1 MITLKRIY
9 ILVLICVFCV
19 SATTLGLTGTYSV
32 KSTSASV
39 NTAARDYPTIVIDSG
54 HGGLDGGASSQDG
67 LLEKDVNLDIAL
79 TLNKLLIQS
88 GYNTVMIRETD
99 VSVHDKEAETTREK
113 KVSDIKNRVE
123 AANSKKDNILVS
135 IHQNHFTE
143 SKYLGTQV
151 FYSKNHP
158 HSQVIAESIRTAV
171 TTLLQPDN
179 TRKCKESSNVYLLD
193 NATVPSVIVECGFL
207 SNPDEAYL
215 LSKED
220 YRDKMAYCIYLGILE
235 YIYLN
240 Y

>member
-1 MITLKRIY
+1 MIVLKRIY
-9 ILVLICVFCV
+9 ILTLITVLCISAVFLGIIGTSNLKATTV
-19 SATTLGLTGTYSV
+19 SAN
-32 KSTSASV
+32 SAT
-39 NTAARDYPTIVIDSG
+39 NNYPTIVIDSG
-54 HGGLDGGASSQDG
+54 HGGVDGGAVSREG

-79 TLNKLLIQS
+79 TLNKLLIQG
-88 GYNTVMIRETD
+88 GYNTVMIRESD
-99 VSVHDKEAETTREK
+99 ISIHDESADTTHEK
-113 KVSDIKNRVE
+113 KVSDIRNRVE
-123 AANSKKDNILVS
+123 VANSKKSNILVS

-158 HSQVIAESIRTAV
+158 NSQVIAENIRTAV
-171 TTLLQPDN
+171 TTLLQPEN

-193 NATVPSVIVECGFL
+193 NVTVPSVIVECGFL